1 MIIRIVIGIGLLL
14 MGTIT
19 VLLSAFGLFRFRETL
34 NLLHA
39 GALADTMGVFLVVT
53 GLMVLC
59 GFNGNTAKLLL
70 TLIVL
75 WVTNPISSHLLGKM
89 ELITGHNIDPDQYE
103 GEGEQ
108 ML

>member
-1 MIIRIVIGIGLLL
+1 MIIRILIGVGLLL

-34 NLLHA
+34 DLLHV
-39 GALADTMGVFLVVT
+39 GALADTMGVFFLLT

-59 GFNGNTAKLLL
+59 GLNGNTAKLLL
-70 TLIVL
+70 TLIIL
-75 WVTNPISSHLLGKM
+75 WVTSPISSHLLGKM
-89 ELITGHNIDPDQYE
+89 ELMTGHNIDPDQHQ

-108 ML
+108 IL